1 MKKTTRS
8 SLGDWL
14 LLVPGVGYIVFFI
27 TSSILVTVLQ
37 SFGLFSITG
46 VSRFTLSNWK
56 ILTTKGV
63 LDSLLFSLKM
73 GVGSSLGTIVLAFPL
88 ALFLRKTSPVKTTL
102 GSMVK
107 IPLFV
112 PALVAAFLIA
122 NLVSYHGLVNE
133 ALVFL
138 RIVRKPIPM
147 LNDSAGAGV
156 IVIQVW
162 KNLPYVLLIVS
173 ASVAGIR
180 EDIIDA
186 ARNLGA
192 GRLALL
198 RHVFI
203 PLAMPGIL
211 VSMILMFIMA
221 FGDYPI
227 TRIEGPVYP
236 SSLAVRMYTTASL
249 YQEWNQA
256 AVLGVV
262 IVVTALVVVAGYSKL
277 AGLVTRD

>member
-1 MKKTTRS
+1 M
-8 SLGDWL
+8 LDWL
-14 LLVPGVGYIVFFI
+14 MLVPGVGYIVLFI

-46 VSRFTLSNWK
+46 VSRFTLSHWK
-56 ILTTKGV
+56 ILATKGV

-73 GVGSSLGTIVLAFPL
+73 GAGSCVGTLVLAFPL
-88 ALFLRKTSPVKTTL
+88 ALFLRNPTSGKTTL

-122 NLVSYHGLVNE
+122 NLISYNGLANV
-133 ALVFL
+133 ALVFF

-147 LNDSAGAGV
+147 LNDAFGLGV

-162 KNLPYVLLIVS
+162 KNLPFVLLIIS

-186 ARNLGA
+186 AKNLGA
-192 GRLALL
+192 GRFALL
-198 RHVFI
+198 RNIYI
-203 PLAMPGIL
+203 PLAMPGVL

-227 TRIEGPVYP
+227 TKIEGPVYP
-236 SSLAVRMYTTASL
+236 PSLAVRMYTTASL
-249 YQEWNQA
+249 YQQWNEA
-256 AVLGVV
+256 AVIGV
-262 IVVTALVVVAGYSKL
+262 IIIVTALFVVAAYSRL
-277 AGLVTRD
+277 AGIITKD

>member
-1 MKKTTRS
+1 MSGTKS
-8 SLGDWL
+8 SLRDWL
-14 LLVPGVGYIVFFI
+14 MLVPGVGYIFFFI
-27 TSSILVTVLQ
+27 TSSILVTILQ

-46 VSRFTLSNWK
+46 VSRFTFSHWR
-56 ILTTKGV
+56 ILATRGV

-73 GVGSSLGTIVLAFPL
+73 GIGSSLGTLLLAFPL
-88 ALFLRKTSPVKTTL
+88 ALFFRKSTPGKTTL

-107 IPLFV
+107 IPMFV

-122 NLVSYHGLVNE
+122 NLISYNGFAND

-138 RIVRKPIPM
+138 RIVRKPVAM
-147 LNDSAGAGV
+147 LNDPYGIGV

-162 KNLPYVLLIVS
+162 KNLPYVLLIIS

-180 EDIIDA
+180 ADIIDA
-186 ARNLGA
+186 ARGLGA
-192 GRLALL
+192 GPLGLL

-236 SSLAVRMYTTASL
+236 PSLAVRMYTTASL

-256 AVLGVV
+256 AVLGVI
-262 IVVTALVVVAGYSKL
+262 IVVTALFVVAGYSKL
-277 AGLVTRD
+277 AGIVTRD

>member
-1 MKKTTRS
+1 VTSGTKSRLK
-8 SLGDWL
+8 DYL
-14 LLVPGVGYIVFFI
+14 LLVPGAGYIVFFI
-27 TSSILVTVLQ
+27 TSSILVTVFQ
-37 SFGLFSITG
+37 SVGLFGITG
-46 VSRFTLSNWK
+46 VSRFSLSYWK
-56 ILTTKGV
+56 ILATKGV
-63 LDSLLFSLKM
+63 LDSLFFSLKM
-73 GVGSSLGTIVLAFPL
+73 GVGSSLGTLVLAFPL
-88 ALFLRKTSPVKTTL
+88 ALFLRKSTPGKTNL
-102 GSMVK
+102 GSMIK

-122 NLVSYHGLVNE
+122 NLISYHGLVNE
-133 ALVFL
+133 ALVLFGVL
-138 RIVRKPIPM
+138 REPARM
-147 LNDSAGAGV
+147 LNDPAGIGV
-156 IVIQVW
+156 VVIQVW
-162 KNLPYVLLIVS
+162 KNLPFVLLIIS

-186 ARNLGA
+186 AKNLGA
-192 GRLALL
+192 GRIALL

-227 TRIEGPVYP
+227 TKIEGPVYP
-236 SSLAVRMYTTASL
+236 PSLAVRMYTTAAL

-262 IVVTALVVVAGYSKL
+262 IIVTALFVVAGYSKL
-277 AGLVTRD
+277 AGMVTRD

>member
-1 MKKTTRS
+1 M
-8 SLGDWL
+8 
-14 LLVPGVGYIVFFI
+14 LVPGVGYIVLFI

-46 VSRFTLSNWK
+46 VSRFTLSHWK
-56 ILTTKGV
+56 ILATKGV

-73 GVGSSLGTIVLAFPL
+73 GAGSCVGTLVLAFPL
-88 ALFLRKTSPVKTTL
+88 ALFLRKPTPGKTTL

-122 NLVSYHGLVNE
+122 NLISYNGLVNV
-133 ALVFL
+133 ALVSF

-147 LNDSAGAGV
+147 LNDSFGLGV

-162 KNLPYVLLIVS
+162 KNLPFVLLIMS

-186 ARNLGA
+186 AKNLGA
-192 GRLALL
+192 GRIALL
-198 RHVFI
+198 RNIYI
-203 PLAMPGIL
+203 PLAMPGVL

-227 TRIEGPVYP
+227 TKIEGPVYP
-236 SSLAVRMYTTASL
+236 PSLAVRMYTTASL
-249 YQEWNQA
+249 YQQWNEA
-256 AVLGVV
+256 AVIGV
-262 IVVTALVVVAGYSKL
+262 IIIVTALFVVAAYSRL
-277 AGLVTRD
+277 AGIITKD

>member
-1 MKKTTRS
+1 VKSSTRS
-8 SLGDWL
+8 GLGDYL
-14 LLVPGVGYIVFFI
+14 LLLPGVGYIVFFI
-27 TSSILVTVLQ
+27 TSSILVTIFQ

-46 VSRFTLSNWK
+46 VSRFTLNHWK

-63 LDSLLFSLKM
+63 LDSLLFSLRM
-73 GVGSSLGTIVLAFPL
+73 GVGSSLGTLVLAFPL
-88 ALFLRKTSPVKTTL
+88 ALFFRKSTPGKTTL

-122 NLVSYHGLVNE
+122 NLISYHGLANE
-133 ALVFL
+133 ALVFF

-147 LNDSAGAGV
+147 LNDAAGAGV
-156 IVIQVW
+156 IAIQVW
-162 KNLPYVLLIVS
+162 KNLPYVLLIIS
-173 ASVAGIR
+173 ASVASIR

-198 RHVFI
+198 RHVYI

-236 SSLAVRMYTTASL
+236 PSLAVRMYTTASL
-249 YQEWNQA
+249 YQQWNQA
-256 AVLGVV
+256 AVLGVI
-262 IVVTALVVVAGYSKL
+262 IVVTALFVVAGYSRL
-277 AGLVTRD
+277 ARIVTRD